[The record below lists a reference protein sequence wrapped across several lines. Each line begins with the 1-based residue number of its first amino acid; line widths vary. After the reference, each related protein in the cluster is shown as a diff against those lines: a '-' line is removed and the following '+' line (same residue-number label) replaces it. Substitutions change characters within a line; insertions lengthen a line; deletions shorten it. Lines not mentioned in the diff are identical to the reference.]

1 MLVSCL
7 VPPLDCHQFTRPFLR
22 LCTIVQE
29 MGAAYS
35 WLVWI
40 PSFHERP
47 DLSLKVLQLYR
58 CWLYKLRDQFGWLT
72 TNVYRLIEL
81 RKPMFPTTI
90 HWLPLFSNNQSL
102 TDCSQQPIID
112 YSHHLSHHF
121 FLLHFKLTT
130 WLYFKEIQV
139 SYSIHNH
146 LLYVCFL
153 TAHDQF
159 SFLSGKNVCRH
170 S

>member
-72 TNVYRLIEL
+72 TNVYRLIEFL
-81 RKPMFPTTI
+81 CFQRPFTDYHCFPTTN
-90 HWLPLFSNNQSL
+90 HLLTVPNNQSL
-102 TDCSQQPIID
+102 ITVIICPTT
-112 YSHHLSHHF
+112 SF
-121 FLLHFKLTT
+121 FFIVNLLLGYILKK
-130 WLYFKEIQV
+130 YK
-139 SYSIHNH
+139 
-146 LLYVCFL
+146 
-153 TAHDQF
+153 
-159 SFLSGKNVCRH
+159 
-170 S
+170 